1 MGEIEVTTK
10 RQRAIIAYLA
20 KRQQYWVTATE
31 LAAFCNCTT
40 RTIRN
45 QITKINEMEQQ
56 IISSNQGYQIKQSTH
71 HNKVIQTTNDR
82 QSQLFLTLL
91 KSNHGIDLYD
101 LADTM
106 FLSEST
112 LKKDIQILRNEIQNK
127 QLKLTIKANQ
137 IYLEGTERDKR
148 RYMISLLYEEGD
160 YQEKLQYHVQDMI
173 GTLSLIDLEQTIHD
187 VLVSHKIKINRY
199 SMNNIVLHFAISIE
213 RIRQGNYLKSVKPFP
228 LRSDATEFQL
238 CVEIAELLSSMY
250 HIYFSDSEVKQL
262 SLLFIGLQ
270 NEYLTNR
277 KEIALSKIVEPR
289 VIEILKEGL
298 EKVKETYL
306 IDLQDEAFFNKL
318 AIHLQNLYDRS
329 KYERFIR
336 NSSLLDIKTAYPL
349 TYDIAVYLSMLVQE
363 KLAIWFNEDE
373 ISFIALHI
381 GAYLESKKE
390 KKPKLRVLVD
400 HNNYHDFV
408 ETNVQ
413 NMRSVLG
420 EDVTIVMVDHHEIRI
435 QENDVYV
442 SSDRDRATEIN
453 GAEYVHPILTRKDLA
468 KIQKRVT
475 AKRRS
480 NWRKQMFRL
489 IDRFIIED
497 LYFNQFDPTDQ
508 PPKMIRKKMF
518 DRLFVTGYVDE
529 AFSQRMEKREMMSST
544 SFPSGVA
551 VPHSL
556 EQQAKKSALS
566 VMTLQE
572 PLKWDEYPVKIVAL
586 VVISQNESKEFNDFF
601 EMFIEIVSDPINVQ
615 LLASAENFTEFIL
628 KMKMLVE
635 TEE

>member
-1 MGEIEVTTK
+1 MATK
-10 RQRAIIAYLA
+10 RQREIIAYLA
-20 KRQQYWVTATE
+20 KRQQHWVTATE
-31 LAAFCNCTT
+31 LATFCNCTT

-45 QITKINEMEQQ
+45 QITKINETEQQ
-56 IISSNQGYQIKQSTH
+56 IISSNQGYRIKQATQD
-71 HNKVIQTTNDR
+71 NQVIQATNDR

-112 LKKDIQILRNEIQNK
+112 LKNDIQLLRNEIQNK

-137 IYLEGTERDKR
+137 IYLEGSESDKR

-160 YQEKLQYHVQDMI
+160 YQEKLKYHVQDMI
-173 GTLSLIDLEQTIHD
+173 GTLSLIDLERTIHD
-187 VLVSHKIKINRY
+187 VLASHKIKINRY

-213 RIRQGNYLKSVKPFP
+213 RIRQGNDLKSVKDFP
-228 LRSDATEFQL
+228 LRNDATEFQL
-238 CVEIAELLSSMY
+238 CVEITELLSNTY
-250 HIYFSDSEVKQL
+250 HIHFSDAEVKQL

-277 KEIALSKIVEPR
+277 KELSLSKIVEAR
-289 VIEILKEGL
+289 VIETLNEVL

-329 KYERFIR
+329 QYERFTR

-390 KKPKLRVLVD
+390 KRPKLRVLVD
-400 HNNYHDFV
+400 HNNYHDFE

-413 NMRSVLG
+413 NIRSMLG
-420 EDVTIVMVDHHEIRI
+420 EDVEIVAVDHHEVSV

-442 SSDRDRATEIN
+442 SSDRDRVTEIN
-453 GAEYVHPILTRKDLA
+453 GAVYVHPILTRKDFA

-475 AKRRS
+475 AKRKS
-480 NWRKQMFRL
+480 NWRKQMFHL

-508 PPKMIRKKMF
+508 TPKMIREKLF
-518 DRLFVTGYVDE
+518 DRLLVTGYVE
-529 AFSQRMEKREMMSST
+529 EEFSQRMEKREAMSST
-544 SFPSGVA
+544 SFPSGIA

-566 VMTLQE
+566 IMTLQE
-572 PLKWDEYPVKIVAL
+572 TLKWDEYPVQIVAL
-586 VVISQNESKEFNDFF
+586 VAISQDEAKEFNDFF
-601 EMFIEIVSDPINVQ
+601 EMFIEIVSDPINVR
-615 LLASAENFTEFIL
+615 LLAGTENFTEFIL

>member
-1 MGEIEVTTK
+1 MATK
-10 RQRAIIAYLA
+10 RQREIIAYLA
-20 KRQQYWVTATE
+20 KRQQHWVTATE
-31 LAAFCNCTT
+31 LATFCNCTT

-45 QITKINEMEQQ
+45 QITKINETEQQ
-56 IISSNQGYQIKQSTH
+56 IISSNQGYRIKQATQD
-71 HNKVIQTTNDR
+71 NQVIQATNDR

-112 LKKDIQILRNEIQNK
+112 LKNDIQLLRNEIQNK

-137 IYLEGTERDKR
+137 IYLEGSESDKR

-160 YQEKLQYHVQDMI
+160 YQEKLKYHVQDMI
-173 GTLSLIDLEQTIHD
+173 GTLSLIDLERTIHD
-187 VLVSHKIKINRY
+187 VLASHKIKINRY
-199 SMNNIVLHFAISIE
+199 SMNNIVLHF
-213 RIRQGNYLKSVKPFP
+213 
-228 LRSDATEFQL
+228 SDA
-238 CVEIAELLSSMY
+238 
-250 HIYFSDSEVKQL
+250 EVKQL

-277 KEIALSKIVEPR
+277 KELSLSKIVEAR
-289 VIEILKEGL
+289 VIETLNEVL

-329 KYERFIR
+329 QYERFTR

-390 KKPKLRVLVD
+390 KRPKLRVLVD
-400 HNNYHDFV
+400 HNNYHDFE

-413 NMRSVLG
+413 NIRSMLG
-420 EDVTIVMVDHHEIRI
+420 EDVEIVAVDHHEVSV

-442 SSDRDRATEIN
+442 SSDRDRVTEIN
-453 GAEYVHPILTRKDLA
+453 GAVYVHPILTRKDFA

-475 AKRRS
+475 AKRKS
-480 NWRKQMFRL
+480 NWRKQMFHL

-508 PPKMIRKKMF
+508 TPKMIREKLF
-518 DRLFVTGYVDE
+518 DRLLVTGYVE
-529 AFSQRMEKREMMSST
+529 EEFSQRMEKREAMSST
-544 SFPSGVA
+544 SFPSGIA

-566 VMTLQE
+566 IMTLQE
-572 PLKWDEYPVKIVAL
+572 TLKWDEYPVQIVAL
-586 VVISQNESKEFNDFF
+586 VAISQDEAKEFNDFF
-601 EMFIEIVSDPINVQ
+601 EMFIEIVSDPINVR
-615 LLASAENFTEFIL
+615 LLAGAENFTEFIL

>member
-1 MGEIEVTTK
+1 MTTK

-20 KRQQYWVTATE
+20 KRQQHWVTATE

-56 IISSNQGYQIKQSTH
+56 IISSNQGYRIKQSTH
-71 HNKVIQTTNDR
+71 HNNVIQPTNDR

-112 LKKDIQILRNEIQNK
+112 LKKDIQLLRNEIQNK
-127 QLKLTIKANQ
+127 QLTLTVKANQ
-137 IYLEGTERDKR
+137 IYLEGIERDKR

-187 VLVSHKIKINRY
+187 VLASHKIKINRY

-213 RIRQGNYLKSVKPFP
+213 RIRQGNDLKSVKAFP
-228 LRSDATEFQL
+228 LRNDATEFQL
-238 CVEIAELLSSMY
+238 CVEIAELLSSTY

-277 KEIALSKIVEPR
+277 KEIPLSKIVEPR

-363 KLAIWFNEDE
+363 KLAIWFNEDK

-390 KKPKLRVLVD
+390 KRPKLRVLVD
-400 HNNYHDFV
+400 HNNYHDFE

-420 EDVTIVMVDHHEIRI
+420 EDVTIITVDHHETRI

-442 SSDRDRATEIN
+442 SSDRDRVTEIN
-453 GAEYVHPILTRKDLA
+453 GAVYVHPILTRKDLA

-544 SFPSGVA
+544 GFPSGVA

-572 PLKWDEYPVKIVAL
+572 TLKWDEYPVKIVAL
-586 VVISQNESKEFNDFF
+586 VVISQTESKEFNDFF